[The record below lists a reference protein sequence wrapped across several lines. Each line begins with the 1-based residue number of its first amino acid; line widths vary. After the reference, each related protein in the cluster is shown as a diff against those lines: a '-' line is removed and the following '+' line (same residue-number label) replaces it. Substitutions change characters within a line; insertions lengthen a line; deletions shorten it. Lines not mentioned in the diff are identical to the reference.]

1 MADREDVN
9 ILRDQIDALKE
20 SFGIK
25 SKITENDR
33 TQIGVA
39 KQLAR
44 FAEQQVDNKSKQLL
58 TERSIADIQDD
69 ISQAKILQDKIE
81 AKIGTK
87 NTVKNRLLKEF
98 SDLNTKI
105 TDDLE
110 AQREAAENLEKSVG
124 GIGIIIKAINKIPFI
139 KDLVNSEKVFESMVT
154 AAEKG
159 TSTLQAAFKSISEQ
173 IDNLSGPLAFGLFVD
188 SLFEANNSVVDIG
201 RNLGVSAFEASKLRN
216 QLVGVRIEAQDIRVT
231 TETLI
236 EAQNT
241 LNSAFNTAALFNGE
255 IAVGAARALDSQ
267 LMSVEAVS
275 QLAGDAARLGMSFDE
290 ALITQEESVNQINA
304 QTGASISLRE
314 VLDAS
319 NKISGQIRAQ
329 LGSNPA
335 EIARAVTQAK
345 ALGFELEQIAA
356 AGKQILDFE
365 SSIANELEAELL
377 TGKQL
382 NLERARLAA
391 LTGDLETLT
400 SEISAN
406 VGDFNDFTS
415 LNVIQQEAIANAVG
429 MTADEL
435 ANSLVTE
442 ENRAQL
448 LQDAIAANNTQSVQA
463 LQQLSTQEAFAKSV
477 EQVKGLFVDIVG
489 LLSPVLTIIG
499 KLAEL
504 ASFLPIQFALLGGI
518 IGKIL
523 LPRLAKSAILAAIVN
538 PLALAGAGL
547 AIGGIMAL
555 TRSRSGNDVAM
566 SNNMLVTKNA
576 GTIKL
581 NNDDTVIAGTDLGG
595 GIDYDKMA
603 MAMSKAQVNV
613 STKYNSFRAY
623 STTSNGGRYQSS
635 VRYESKFV

>member
-173 IDNLSGPLAFGLFVD
+173 IDKLSGPLAFGFIVD

-216 QLVGVRIEAQDIRVT
+216 QLVGVRMEAQDIRVT

-236 EAQNT
+236 EAQMA
-241 LNSAFNTAALFNGE
+241 LNSAFGTAALFNGE

-267 LMSVEAVS
+267 LMSVEAIS

-290 ALITQEESVNQINA
+290 ALITQQESVNQINA
-304 QTGASISLRE
+304 QTGASISLKE

-319 NKISGQIRAQ
+319 NKISGQIRA
-329 LGSNPA
+329 
-335 EIARAVTQAK
+335 
-345 ALGFELEQIAA
+345 
-356 AGKQILDFE
+356 
-365 SSIANELEAELL
+365 
-377 TGKQL
+377 
-382 NLERARLAA
+382 
-391 LTGDLETLT
+391 
-400 SEISAN
+400 
-406 VGDFNDFTS
+406 
-415 LNVIQQEAIANAVG
+415 
-429 MTADEL
+429 
-435 ANSLVTE
+435 
-442 ENRAQL
+442 
-448 LQDAIAANNTQSVQA
+448 
-463 LQQLSTQEAFAKSV
+463 
-477 EQVKGLFVDIVG
+477 
-489 LLSPVLTIIG
+489 
-499 KLAEL
+499 
-504 ASFLPIQFALLGGI
+504 
-518 IGKIL
+518 
-523 LPRLAKSAILAAIVN
+523 
-538 PLALAGAGL
+538 
-547 AIGGIMAL
+547 
-555 TRSRSGNDVAM
+555 
-566 SNNMLVTKNA
+566 
-576 GTIKL
+576 
-581 NNDDTVIAGTDLGG
+581 
-595 GIDYDKMA
+595 
-603 MAMSKAQVNV
+603 
-613 STKYNSFRAY
+613 
-623 STTSNGGRYQSS
+623 
-635 VRYESKFV
+635 